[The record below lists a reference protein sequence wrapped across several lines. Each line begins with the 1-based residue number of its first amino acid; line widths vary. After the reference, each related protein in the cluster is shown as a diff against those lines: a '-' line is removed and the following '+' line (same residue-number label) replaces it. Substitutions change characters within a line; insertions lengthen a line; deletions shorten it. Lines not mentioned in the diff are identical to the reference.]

1 MGASASVTPGGPAAT
16 LGRPLAPTLTAAAR
30 QRGRL
35 QAVLALTVL
44 YLVVEAVTGWLS
56 GSLALVADAAH
67 MATDA
72 LGLGLALLAVWL
84 SRRPA
89 PARRTFGHYRA
100 EVLAALA
107 NGVLMLAVAGYILWE
122 AYGRLRA
129 PGPVATGPML
139 LVAGGGLLVNALAVR
154 LLRDGAGESLN
165 SRAAFLEV
173 LGDLLASAGVIVA
186 GLVTRFT
193 GWLYADPL
201 VSVAIAL
208 FILPRAFG
216 LLRQSADVL
225 LEATPERLEVDEVA
239 AALRAVPG
247 VRAVH
252 DLHVWTITS
261 GMESVTAHL
270 VLKDGLDAAA
280 GQEVLTVATRLLD
293 ERFGLD
299 HATLQLEATDR
310 QAVEVP
316 H

>member
-1 MGASASVTPGGPAAT
+1 MLIHHDSAAGGGAGN
-16 LGRPLAPTLTAAAR
+16 GRPAEVTAAAR
-30 QRGRL
+30 QGPR
-35 QAVLALTVL
+35 LALVLSVSLL

-56 GSLALVADAAH
+56 GSLALIADAAH
-67 MATDA
+67 MLADS

-84 SRRPA
+84 SARPA
-89 PARRTFGHYRA
+89 PASRTFGHYRA
-100 EVLAALA
+100 EILAALA

-122 AYGRLRA
+122 AFGRLRA
-129 PGPVATGPML
+129 PEAVATGPML
-139 LVAGGGLLVNALAVR
+139 LVAIGGLLVNAFAVR
-154 LLRDGAGESLN
+154 LLHGGAAESLN

-173 LGDLLASAGVIVA
+173 LSDLLASAGVIAA

-208 FILPRAFG
+208 FILPRAFA

-225 LEATPERLEVDEVA
+225 LEATPDRLEVGEVA
-239 AALRAVPG
+239 AALANVSG

-270 VLKDGLDAAA
+270 VLEEGLDAAA
-280 GQEVLTVATRLLD
+280 GQGVLDAASRVLD

-299 HATLQLEATDR
+299 HATLQLETSDR
-310 QAVEVP
+310 RAAEVAR
-316 H
+316 

>member
-1 MGASASVTPGGPAAT
+1 MLIYHQTEPHGGAGN
-16 LGRPLAPTLTAAAR
+16 GRPAEVTAAAR
-30 QRGRL
+30 QGPR
-35 QAVLALTVL
+35 LALVLGLSLL

-56 GSLALVADAAH
+56 GSLALIADAAH
-67 MATDA
+67 MLADS

-84 SRRPA
+84 SARPA
-89 PARRTFGHYRA
+89 SASRTFGHYRA
-100 EVLAALA
+100 EILAALA
-107 NGVLMLAVAGYILWE
+107 NGVLMLVVAGYILWE
-122 AYGRLRA
+122 AFGRLRA
-129 PGPVATGPML
+129 PEAVATGPML
-139 LVAGGGLLVNALAVR
+139 LVALGGLLVNAFAAR
-154 LLRDGAGESLN
+154 LLHGGAEESLN

-173 LGDLLASAGVIVA
+173 LSDLLASAGVVA
-186 GLVTRFT
+186 AALVTRFT

-225 LEATPERLEVDEVA
+225 LEATPDRLEVGEVA
-239 AALRAVPG
+239 AALEDVSG

-270 VLKDGLDAAA
+270 VLDEGLDAAA
-280 GQEVLTVATRLLD
+280 GQGVLDAASRLLD

-299 HATLQLEATDR
+299 HATLQLETTDR
-310 QAVEVP
+310 RAAEVAR
-316 H
+316 